1 MTRKINIENTK
12 MPQRFK
18 NSLNRAL
25 QYIEQITLTG
35 IKQVILFGSLARS
48 EITCRSDIDL
58 CIVFDDYSDIHSKDC
73 ALFKSKL
80 RDIAD
85 IDIDVVCCLE
95 STFALSN
102 ERLFQH
108 IRDEGVLLLT
118 TI

>member
-18 NSLNRAL
+18 DSLDKAL
-25 QYIEQITLTG
+25 RYIEQTTLAG

-58 CIVFDDYSDIHSKDC
+58 CVIFEDYSDIHSKDC

-80 RDIAD
+80 RDITD

-95 STFALSN
+95 STFSFSK

-118 TI
+118 A